1 MTRRPSAPGLFLSE
15 KMQTALHLYHIAT
28 VAKRELIG
36 AEFVGSEFYRKERLA
51 LMFFRRPGKG
61 NKRLALALRFHPT
74 ASGLILVPAG
84 KIEITTGE
92 KPFPFFQE
100 RYGACV
106 ESIEQIGFDRILKLT
121 LSRDDGISGAIV
133 GAILIE
139 ALGPM
144 GNLWFLDD
152 TGHKTHV
159 LRNREFASDEVY
171 VPPAPA
177 NGIMKLSP
185 VSIAAETIADA
196 LNDYAERGLSEALS
210 KSIAGFDPL
219 LAAEALARA
228 GIAHERATTD
238 CDTECAQALVNAIAE
253 LLLLAESSQAGYLYD
268 SAKARGA
275 FPFKLKS
282 VEAQPE
288 KFPSYSLAELALSR
302 STKAQGAEEDLT
314 RTYRRALTQAK
325 KRQTRALEKMKADLA
340 DYENFE
346 RHKQY
351 ADILKANLN
360 DLKRGMTSVTLDD
373 LYHDGEV
380 TITLN
385 EKLSPAE
392 NADAYY
398 KKFQKGRQ
406 GLDLLQR
413 RVANAELEL
422 KRLEEISEAFEGDPE
437 GAQLRYADELAELLR
452 HKEARQSTSAGKP
465 PRAPYKTYT
474 LSTGLTVYVGRDGS
488 DNDDTTFKHI
498 RPYELWFHASQCPG
512 SHVGLKFPSKTFT
525 PSKAEIEETAA
536 IAAWFSKARKNK
548 VAPVNYTER
557 KYVRKP
563 RKAKAG
569 LVTIEREKTV
579 MVEPKEPGAQT

>member
-1 MTRRPSAPGLFLSE
+1 M
-15 KMQTALHLYHIAT
+15 
-28 VAKRELIG
+28 
-36 AEFVGSEFYRKERLA
+36 
-51 LMFFRRPGKG
+51 
-61 NKRLALALRFHPT
+61 
-74 ASGLILVPAG
+74 
-84 KIEITTGE
+84 
-92 KPFPFFQE
+92 
-100 RYGACV
+100 
-106 ESIEQIGFDRILKLT
+106 
-121 LSRDDGISGAIV
+121 
-133 GAILIE
+133 IE

-144 GNLWFLDD
+144 GNLWLRDD
-152 TGHKTHV
+152 ANRKTHV
-159 LRNREFASDEVY
+159 LRNRDFTDSETY
-171 VPPAPA
+171 TPPAPA
-177 NGIMKLSP
+177 DGKVKLSP
-185 VSIAAETIADA
+185 TEMDAAALHTTLKEHTDRCLADA
-196 LNDYAERGLSEALS
+196 ISR
-210 KSIAGFDPL
+210 SIAGLDSL
-219 LAAEALARA
+219 LATESLVRA
-228 GIAHERATTD
+228 GISQTLSVA
-238 CDTECAQALVNAIAE
+238 ECNVGHAEELRKGISE
-253 LLLLAESSQAGYLYD
+253 LLSLANSSQAGYLYD
-268 SAKARGA
+268 SAKVRGA

-282 VEAQPE
+282 ADAQPE
-288 KFPSYSLAELALSR
+288 KFSSYSLAELALSR
-302 STKAQGAEEDLT
+302 STKAQGVEEDLT

-325 KRQTRALEKMKADLA
+325 KRQTRALAKMKADLA

-346 RHKQY
+346 LHKQY

-385 EKLSPAE
+385 EKLTPAE

-406 GLDLLQR
+406 GLELLQR

-422 KRLEEISEAFEGDPE
+422 QRLAEIAEAFEHDSD
-437 GAQLRYADELAELLR
+437 GAQLRYADDLTELLR
-452 HKEARQSTSAGKP
+452 HKEARQTTSAGKP
-465 PRAPYKTYT
+465 ARAPYNTYT

-498 RPYELWFHASQCPG
+498 KPYELWFHASQCPG
-512 SHVGLKFPSKTFT
+512 SHVGLKFPAKTFT

-579 MVEPKEPGAQT
+579 MVEPKEPMVQS